1 MPLPLNDS
9 SNILYELTPLERLK
23 HIINWQ
29 QAQIKPAGLFSLAPG
44 YDQNAVNKAY
54 RQLAVLSHPD
64 KWSEHK
70 DLAESAFK
78 IVCAANE
85 YLSFYLKSVVEQ
97 KNQFELIKNNIFY
110 LAYDSSPAVKTSF
123 MQKKTEHSSRPSF
136 FDIQA
141 MQMAELSLN
150 DLIKKYREPGY
161 KINII
166 NELKRR
172 ILKNKALLTEPYA
185 GLSQIILFVAV
196 EGNDL
201 DFIEWLISQG
211 ANPFLRIE
219 YSGGCFD
226 NAVGYAVELNR
237 HQVVKYLVQR
247 YGHVEFFD
255 KADDGASLTPQW
267 WRLESLILSERHE
280 LIDLFL
286 NSVGYAQYP
295 KVVKFDRFISS
306 ILTPEGDHTPTIS
319 LLLEHDLLAN
329 LPGAINDAMQK
340 NNIKMAQYIYSK
352 LPAGVTLDMSEIWNA
367 YKEFTYINDELA
379 IEWMLKLLQAQPLN
393 ATLLDSMLLDLN
405 DMLHAPN
412 TFRGISHID
421 SIDRIN
427 RRVAALALI
436 PKVFSLFHAVQLSDT
451 TAVAQDISQ
460 EKQQRMLQILTS
472 IVEKGTAAI
481 LTELLAIT
489 DAPLNNL
496 KNHVHFPLYTALF
509 LSLNPF
515 AIEASDMATLLINQ
529 GGSQLIQTARD
540 CLLKYKDMEYEYYN
554 PLHLACELGL
564 RKHGLHLITR
574 MREQG
579 FDLDAVAHRKEHHD
593 ARGQFTRCH
602 YSSLHIAI
610 ANCKEELALAL
621 IDGGADYKLKAVI
634 ERPSSYFGFFAHIE
648 KKEKSPL
655 AMALE
660 LRRPKVVRA
669 LQLKLL
675 DEYIAQRQQ
684 EDEYLSHITLF
695 GYTLFR
701 FGYFSKSKKLDD
713 ARAFRALVN
722 QGGPTKQEFDLI
734 RQGALDQGRLGEI
747 AQLSHHC
754 CT

>member
-9 SNILYELTPLERLK
+9 RNILYDLTPLERLK

-44 YDQNAVNKAY
+44 YDQNAINKAY

-64 KWSEHK
+64 KWLEHT

-78 IVCAANE
+78 IISAANE

-97 KNQFELIKNNIFY
+97 KNEFELIKNNIFY
-110 LAYDSSPAVKTSF
+110 LAYDNKPAVKTSF
-123 MQKKTEHSSRPSF
+123 MPSQTEHSSRPSF

-141 MQMAELSLN
+141 MKMAELSLN
-150 DLIKKYREPGY
+150 DLVKKYREPGY
-161 KINII
+161 KVDII
-166 NELKRR
+166 NEFKRR
-172 ILKNKALLTEPYA
+172 ILKNKALLTGPYD
-185 GLSQIILFVAV
+185 GLSQIILFLAVA
-196 EGNDL
+196 GNDL

-211 ANPFLRIE
+211 ADPFLGIE
-219 YSGGCFD
+219 YREGCFD

-237 HQVVKYLVQR
+237 HKVVKYLVQR
-247 YGHVEFFD
+247 YGHVGFFD

-295 KVVKFDRFISS
+295 KVVTFDRFISS
-306 ILTPEGDHTPTIS
+306 ILTPKGDLTPTIS

-329 LPGAINDAMQK
+329 LQGAINDAMQK

-367 YKEFTYINDELA
+367 YKEFKYINDKSA
-379 IEWMLKLLQAQPLN
+379 IEWMLKLLQTQPCK

-412 TFRGISHID
+412 TLTR
-421 SIDRIN
+421 IDRIDRD
-427 RRVAALALI
+427 RRAAALALI

-451 TAVAQDISQ
+451 AAVAQDISQ

-472 IVEKGTAAI
+472 IVEKGTVAI
-481 LTELLAIT
+481 LTQLLAIT

-496 KNHVHFPLYTALF
+496 KNQVHFPLYTALY
-509 LSLNPF
+509 LSDKRFINKV
-515 AIEASDMATLLINQ
+515 SDMVTLLINQ

-540 CLLKYKDMEYEYYN
+540 CLLRYMDMEYEDYN

-564 RKHGLHLITR
+564 REHGLHLITR

-579 FDLDAVAHRKEHHD
+579 FGLDAVAHRKQHHD
-593 ARGQFTRCH
+593 ARGQFTRYH

-610 ANCKEELALAL
+610 ANSKEELALAL
-621 IDGGADYKLKAVI
+621 IDEGADYKLKAVI

-648 KKEKSPL
+648 QKEMSPI

-660 LRRPKVVRA
+660 SRRPKVVRA

-713 ARAFRALVN
+713 ARVFRALVN
-722 QGGPTKQEFDLI
+722 QGGPTEQEFELI
-734 RQGALDQGRLGEI
+734 HQGALDQGRLGEI